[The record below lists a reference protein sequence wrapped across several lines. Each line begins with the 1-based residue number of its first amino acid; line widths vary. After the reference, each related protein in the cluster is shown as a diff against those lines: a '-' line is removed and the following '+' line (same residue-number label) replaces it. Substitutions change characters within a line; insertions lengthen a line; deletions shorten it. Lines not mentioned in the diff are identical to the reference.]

1 LFSGQHDRAL
11 KQGSGDVEV
20 LVIGAT
26 GKTGR
31 QVTDALVARGALVR
45 AASRKPGSEAGNGG
59 GAGTGRAA
67 DAVTPVRFD
76 WADRTSWAPALGT
89 AEGLYIVGPTA
100 EPDAAVLVHELLAA
114 APGVRRVVLLS
125 VIGADRLPD
134 AVPMAAWERDV
145 RESGRQWTILRPNW
159 FQQNFG
165 DGAFTTPLREQGAL
179 SLPAGDAALSFV
191 DTRDIAEVAAIAL
204 TEDGHAGETYQLT
217 GPQAFTYGE
226 ALAVLGAAAGR
237 ELRYTAADPEA
248 QSERMRAA
256 GVPERSV
263 LWQAGLHAL
272 IRQGANA
279 PVTDTVR
286 RITGHEARPLAGYAA
301 ERAEAWQQPARVA

>member
-1 LFSGQHDRAL
+1 M
-11 KQGSGDVEV
+11 EV

-45 AASRKPGSEAGNGG
+45 AASRKVENREGAAG
-59 GAGTGRAA
+59 GARQGSATDGAP
-67 DAVTPVRFD
+67 VTPVRFD
-76 WADRTSWAPALGT
+76 WADRTTWIPALGK

-100 EPDAAVLVHELLAA
+100 EPDADVLVRDLLGTAT
-114 APGVRRVVLLS
+114 GVRRVVLLS

-134 AVPMAAWERDV
+134 VVPMAAWEQDV
-145 RESGRQWTILRPNW
+145 RTGGKQWTILRPNW

-165 DGAFTTPLREQGAL
+165 DGAFTAPLRDRGAL
-179 SLPAGDAALSFV
+179 ELPAGEAALSFV

-204 TEDGHAGETYQLT
+204 TEDGHGGETYQLT
-217 GPQAFTYGE
+217 GPQAFTYGQ

-237 ELRYTAADPEA
+237 ELQYTAVDPEA
-248 QSERMRAA
+248 QSEQMRAA

-263 LWQAGLHAL
+263 VWQAGLHTL

-286 RITGHEARPLAGYAA
+286 RITGHDPRPLAAYAT
-301 ERAEAWQQPARVA
+301 ERAEAWQA

>member
-1 LFSGQHDRAL
+1 M
-11 KQGSGDVEV
+11 EV

-45 AASRKPGSEAGNGG
+45 AASRKVEVEGQLEVESRGRVEAAGG
-59 GAGTGRAA
+59 PSNAA
-67 DAVTPVRFD
+67 VAVTPVRFD
-76 WADRTSWAPALGT
+76 WADRTTWVQALGT

-100 EPDAAVLVHELLAA
+100 EPDAAVLVHDLLATA
-114 APGVRRVVLLS
+114 TGVRRVVLLS
-125 VIGADRLPD
+125 VIGADRLP
-134 AVPMAAWERDV
+134 AVVPMAAWEQDV
-145 RESGRQWTILRPNW
+145 RASGKQWTILRPNW

-165 DGAFTTPLREQGAL
+165 DGAFTAPLRDRGAL
-179 SLPAGDAALSFV
+179 ELAAGDAALSFI
-191 DTRDIAEVAAIAL
+191 DTRDVAEVAAIAL
-204 TEDGHAGETYQLT
+204 TEDGHGGETYQLT

-237 ELRYTAADPEA
+237 ELGYTALDPA
-248 QSERMRAA
+248 VQDQRMRAA

-263 LWQAGLHAL
+263 IWQAGLHTL
-272 IRQGANA
+272 IRQGTNA

-286 RITGHEARPLAGYAA
+286 RITGHDPRPLAAYAA
-301 ERAEAWQQPARVA
+301 ESAEAWQAS